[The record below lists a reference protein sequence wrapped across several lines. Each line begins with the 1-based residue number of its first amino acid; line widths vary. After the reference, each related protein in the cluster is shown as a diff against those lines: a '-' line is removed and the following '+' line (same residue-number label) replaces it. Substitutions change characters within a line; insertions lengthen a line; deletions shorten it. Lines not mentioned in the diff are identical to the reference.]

1 MEIIHE
7 SLTVE
12 DYTEVLKKFTAV
24 QSELTEILNIL
35 EDEYNTDIIDDV
47 DKEILIPGYED
58 TKKLLDQIKE
68 YLDRSWFCGT

>member
-12 DYTEVLKKFTAV
+12 DYTEVLKKFTTV

-68 YLDRSWFCGT
+68 YLDRS

>member
-1 MEIIHE
+1 MEIVYE

-35 EDEYNTDIIDDV
+35 EDEYNTDIVDDV
-47 DKEILIPGYED
+47 DKEILIPGYGD

-68 YLDRSWFCGT
+68 YLDRS

>member
-24 QSELTEILNIL
+24 QGELTEILNIL

-47 DKEILIPGYED
+47 DKEILVPGYED

-68 YLDRSWFCGT
+68 YLDRS

>member
-12 DYTEVLKKFTAV
+12 DYTEVLKKFTTV

-58 TKKLLDQIKE
+58 TKKLLDQIRE
-68 YLDRSWFCGT
+68 YLDRS

>member
-1 MEIIHE
+1 MKIIHE

-12 DYTEVLKKFTAV
+12 DYTEVLKRFTTV
-24 QSELTEILNIL
+24 QDELTEILYTL
-35 EDEYNTDIIDDV
+35 EDEYKNDIIDDI

-68 YLDRSWFCGT
+68 YIDRG

>member
-1 MEIIHE
+1 MEIVYE

-12 DYTEVLKKFTAV
+12 NYTEVLKKFTAV
-24 QSELTEILNIL
+24 QGELTEILNIL

-68 YLDRSWFCGT
+68 YLDRS

>member
-24 QSELTEILNIL
+24 QNELTEILNIL

-68 YLDRSWFCGT
+68 YLDRS

>member
-68 YLDRSWFCGT
+68 YLDRS

>member
-1 MEIIHE
+1 MKIIHE

-12 DYTEVLKKFTAV
+12 DYTEVLKKFTTV

-35 EDEYNTDIIDDV
+35 EDEYNMDIIDDV

-58 TKKLLDQIKE
+58 TKKLLDRIKE
-68 YLDRSWFCGT
+68 YLDRS

>member
-47 DKEILIPGYED
+47 DKEILIPGY
-58 TKKLLDQIKE
+58 T
-68 YLDRSWFCGT
+68 FCS

>member
-58 TKKLLDQIKE
+58 KLLDQIKE
-68 YLDRSWFCGT
+68 YLDRS

>member
-12 DYTEVLKKFTAV
+12 DYTEVLKKFTTV

-35 EDEYNTDIIDDV
+35 EDEYNTD
-47 DKEILIPGYED
+47 K
-58 TKKLLDQIKE
+58 
-68 YLDRSWFCGT
+68 

>member
-1 MEIIHE
+1 MKIIHE

-12 DYTEVLKKFTAV
+12 DYTEVLKRFTTV
-24 QSELTEILNIL
+24 QDELTEILNVL

-58 TKKLLDQIKE
+58 TKKLLDQIRE
-68 YLDRSWFCGT
+68 YLDRS